1 MAEINGNEVFFG
13 IIGAVDRV
21 SIAAGETEL
30 QLDGTDVYAAGT
42 TVLIEEEETT

>member
-13 IIGAVDRV
+13 VVGAIDCV
-21 SIAAGETEL
+21 SVAAGETEL

-42 TVLIEEEETT
+42 TVLIEEETT